1 MMDFNLEIEQ
11 KKIFTKKKGSI
22 IKVANI
28 NYEGMISVS
37 EQF

>member
-11 KKIFTKKKGSI
+11 KKYLQKKGSI